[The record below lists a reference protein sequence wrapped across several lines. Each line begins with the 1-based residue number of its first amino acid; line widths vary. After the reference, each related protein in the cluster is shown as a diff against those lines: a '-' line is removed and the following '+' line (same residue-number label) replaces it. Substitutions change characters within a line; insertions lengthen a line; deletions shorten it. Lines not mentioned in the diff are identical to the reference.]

1 MIDSSM
7 LFGYGP
13 PPPPP
18 LLHPPDIIHMIGV
31 PPRPSPF
38 FAALPRIIQNAN
50 LTTTT
55 ATKKRQG

>member
-7 LFGYGP
+7 LFGYGH
-13 PPPPP
+13 P

-31 PPRPSPF
+31 PLRPSPF

-55 ATKKRQG
+55 TATKKRQG